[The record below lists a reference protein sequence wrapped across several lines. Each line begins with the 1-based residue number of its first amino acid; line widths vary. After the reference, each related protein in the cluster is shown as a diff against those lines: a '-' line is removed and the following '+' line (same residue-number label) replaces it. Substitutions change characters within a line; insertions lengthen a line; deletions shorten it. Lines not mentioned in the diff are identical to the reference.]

1 MPTNMA
7 RQNSARV
14 RLPDLP
20 TARAQ
25 QLMLV
30 EMWVGRIE
38 KAPSQGLFSIFG
50 GERGIVGLKP
60 HFPYEAL
67 GCWFSVG

>member
-7 RQNSARV
+7 SQNSARV

-20 TARAQ
+20 TARVQ
-25 QLMLV
+25 QLVSV

-38 KAPSQGLFSIFG
+38 KAPSQGLFSILG
-50 GERGIVGLKP
+50 GEGKPNHALKP
-60 HFPYEAL
+60 A
-67 GCWFSVG
+67 